1 MIDSFSC
8 LTLFY
13 FEGFADRWWAFSQM
27 KLAHPRFEK
36 IEGLKFY
43 KLLGSGGGD
52 GFKPWPNWGVFAFLS
67 HWDNR
72 QVAEKAFAEEDLF
85 CEFKKRTSKQKTFVL
100 EPISG
105 HGHWDGI
112 MPFKDFYPENRDMPI
127 AVLTRARIKWSWILL
142 FWMKVPAV
150 RKSMRESP
158 NLIQAIGVGELPLI
172 EQATFSVWKD
182 LESLNQYAYSKGKHK
197 EAIVQTRKVKWYSE
211 EMFIRFN
218 LLETIEGFP
227 S

>member
-1 MIDSFSC
+1 
-8 LTLFY
+8 
-13 FEGFADRWWAFSQM
+13 
-27 KLAHPRFEK
+27 
-36 IEGLKFY
+36 
-43 KLLGSGGGD
+43 
-52 GFKPWPNWGVFAFLS
+52 
-67 HWDNR
+67 
-72 QVAEKAFAEEDLF
+72 
-85 CEFKKRTSKQKTFVL
+85 
-100 EPISG
+100 
-105 HGHWDGI
+105 
-112 MPFKDFYPENRDMPI
+112 
-127 AVLTRARIKWSWILL
+127 
-142 FWMKVPAV
+142 MKVPAV